1 MKINL
6 ILSNEFAMLIVLNDK
21 FNMVEYIIE
30 IDLFFQKA
38 FVNVM
43 FLSKRFVKK

>member
-30 IDLFFQKA
+30 IDLFF
-38 FVNVM
+38 
-43 FLSKRFVKK
+43 